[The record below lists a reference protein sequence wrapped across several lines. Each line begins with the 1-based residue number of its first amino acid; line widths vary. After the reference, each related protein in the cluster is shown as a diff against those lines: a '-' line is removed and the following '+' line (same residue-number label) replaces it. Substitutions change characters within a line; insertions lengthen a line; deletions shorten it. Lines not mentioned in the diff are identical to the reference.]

1 MKDYIPAVIKV
12 IPQDNF
18 HVHVPLMMGKL
29 KDCTIMNDTVVWD
42 ITGNRDNRDCI
53 DIDPFTLYEMECI
66 SEKE

>member
-1 MKDYIPAVIKV
+1 
-12 IPQDNF
+12 
-18 HVHVPLMMGKL
+18 
-29 KDCTIMNDTVVWD
+29 MNDTLVWD